1 MKKFDLINVVIGKL
15 AMKVKV
21 SKLTDYQLT
30 KNNLQQGQINELQ
43 QRLDNLTYGINKDD
57 KEDNGSA
64 GGRGGGGWGKP

>member
-1 MKKFDLINVVIGKL
+1 MKKFDLVNVVIGKL

-43 QRLDNLTYGINKDD
+43 QRLDNLTYGINKDG

>member
-57 KEDNGSA
+57 K
-64 GGRGGGGWGKP
+64 

>member
-1 MKKFDLINVVIGKL
+1 MKKFDLVNVVIGKL

-64 GGRGGGGWGKP
+64 RGRGGGGWGKP

>member
-1 MKKFDLINVVIGKL
+1 MKKFDLVNVVIGKL

-57 KEDNGSA
+57 KEDNRSA